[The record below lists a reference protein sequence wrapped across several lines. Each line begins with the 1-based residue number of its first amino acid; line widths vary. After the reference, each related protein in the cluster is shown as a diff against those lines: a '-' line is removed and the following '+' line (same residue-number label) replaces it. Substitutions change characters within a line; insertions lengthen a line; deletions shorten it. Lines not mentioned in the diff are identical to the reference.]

1 MITLR
6 IEELLKEKGI
16 SKVQF
21 AQMMNIKKQNVNVL
35 LQTCNITKLQEI
47 ADVLQVKLTD
57 LWVDDTNETNVLN
70 GYVEY
75 NNTIYKIK
83 TVEDLTNL
91 TALIRQNISI

>member
-6 IEELLKEKGI
+6 IEDILKEKGI

-35 LQTCNITKLQEI
+35 LQTSNIIKLQEI

-57 LWVDDTNETNVLN
+57 LWVDDAVKPNILN
-70 GYVEY
+70 GYIEY
-75 NNTIYKIK
+75 NNAIYTIK

-91 TALIRQNISI
+91 IALVQRDISF

>member
-6 IEELLKEKGI
+6 IEELVKEKGI

-21 AQMMNIKKQNVNVL
+21 ADMMHIKKQNVNVL
-35 LQTCNITKLQEI
+35 LQTSNITKLQEI

-57 LWVDDTNETNVLN
+57 LWLDDTLENNVLN

-75 NNTIYKIK
+75 KGIIYTVK
-83 TVEDLTNL
+83 TVEDLSNL
-91 TALIRQNISI
+91 TALVQQDISI